1 MMSAVNHPAASE
13 GLAAVARNVTKRY
26 GRTVALDDVGIE
38 IKDGES
44 HALVGRNG
52 AGKSTLVSILTGLQ
66 AADSGEV
73 SFFGKPAPALSD
85 REGWRRNVACVYQ
98 RSTIMPALSVAENLF
113 INRQGKRLI
122 SWSKMRRQ
130 AGELLEPFGVDVDVN
145 TPASDL
151 TVEQRQLVEI
161 ARALSVGARFIILDE
176 PTAQLDGPAIER
188 LFERLRAL
196 QDTGITFMFISHHLE
211 EIYEVCQT
219 VTVFRDAR
227 HILTAPVAELGRAE
241 LVDAMTGEPG
251 GLTVPGAADRPDV
264 SQDSEVA
271 LNVENLTGDSF
282 SDVSLRIRRGE
293 VIGFAGSA
301 SSGKHQLAET
311 VYGLR
316 KPSSGVIEVDGR
328 KVKPGS
334 VLDALKHG
342 IGCVPRDRHHQ
353 GLVLGL
359 SIAEN
364 AAMTVM
370 NKLGPAG
377 LVPPKQL
384 AGVGSKAIES
394 YDIVTS
400 GADQPVS
407 DLSGGNQQK
416 VVMARALASDPKVL
430 VLINPTAGVDVKS
443 KESLL
448 GVVDRVARTGTAVIV
463 VSDEL
468 DDLRVCD
475 RVLVMFHGEVAHEFG
490 RDWTEQD
497 LVAAIEG
504 VSE

>member
-1 MMSAVNHPAASE
+1 MMSAVNQPA
-13 GLAAVARNVTKRY
+13 LAAVARDVTKRY
-26 GRTVALDDVGIE
+26 GRTVALDGVGIE

-73 SFFGKPAPALSD
+73 AFFGRPAPALSD
-85 REGWRRNVACVYQ
+85 REAWRRNVACVYQ

-113 INRQGKRLI
+113 VNRQGNGLI
-122 SWSKMRRQ
+122 SWPRLRRQ
-130 AGELLEPFGVDVDVN
+130 ARELLEPFGVDVDV
-145 TPASDL
+145 TTLASNL

-161 ARALSVGARFIILDE
+161 ARAMSVGARFIILDE

-196 QDTGITFMFISHHLE
+196 QDNGITFLFISHHLA

-227 HILTAPVAELGRAE
+227 HILTAPVSELGRAE

-251 GLTVPGAADRPDV
+251 GLSVPGAADRPDV
-264 SQDSEVA
+264 PRDSAVA
-271 LNVENLTGDSF
+271 LNVENLTGDAF
-282 SDVSLRIRRGE
+282 HGVSLRIRKGE
-293 VIGFAGSA
+293 VIGLAGSA

-316 KPSSGVIEVDGR
+316 KASSGVIEVDGR
-328 KVKPGS
+328 TVKPGS
-334 VLDALKHG
+334 VLDALRNG

-359 SIAEN
+359 SVAEN
-364 AAMTVM
+364 AAMTVLDR
-370 NKLGPAG
+370 LGPAG
-377 LVPPKQL
+377 LVPPRRL
-384 AGVGSKAIES
+384 AGVGSEAIES
-394 YDIVTS
+394 YDIVSS
-400 GADQPVS
+400 GAAQPVS

-416 VVMARALASDPKVL
+416 VVMARALASAPAVL

-448 GVVDRVARTGTAVIV
+448 GVVDRVARAGTAAVV

-497 LVAAIEG
+497 LVAAMEG
-504 VSE
+504 VTEK

>member
-1 MMSAVNHPAASE
+1 MMSSVNEAAAS
-13 GLAAVARNVTKRY
+13 GTLAAAARNITKRY
-26 GRTVALDDVGIE
+26 GKTVALDDVGIE
-38 IKDGES
+38 IRDGES

-73 SFFGKPAPALSD
+73 TFSGQPAPALSD

-113 INRQGKRLI
+113 INRQGKTLI

-130 AGELLEPFGVDVDVN
+130 SAELLEPFGVDVDV
-145 TPASDL
+145 TKPASDL

-161 ARALSVGARFIILDE
+161 ARALSVGAKFIILDE

-251 GLTVPGAADRPDV
+251 GLSVPSAADRPAVGQKATVALKLTDV
-264 SQDSEVA
+264 S
-271 LNVENLTGDSF
+271 GDSF
-282 SDVSLRIRRGE
+282 TGVNLEARKGE

-311 VYGLR
+311 IYGLR
-316 KPSSGVIEVDGR
+316 KSTSGVIEVDGR
-328 KVKPGS
+328 TLKRGS
-334 VLDALKHG
+334 VVDALRHG
-342 IGCVPRDRHHQ
+342 IGCVPRDRHHE
-353 GLVLGL
+353 GLVLSM

-364 AAMTVM
+364 AALTVM
-370 NKLGPAG
+370 GKLGPGG

-384 AGVGSKAIES
+384 ASVGGNAIGS
-394 YDIVTS
+394 YDIVAS
-400 GADQPVS
+400 GAGQPVS

-448 GVVDRVARTGTAVIV
+448 GVVDRVARSGAAVIV

-468 DDLRVCD
+468 DDLKVCD
-475 RVLVMFHGEVAHEFG
+475 RVIVMFHGEVAHEFG
-490 RDWTEQD
+490 RDWTELA

-504 VSE
+504 VTE